1 MQTHLTPY
9 QKSALANSIHQTKQQ
24 SLTIII
30 VLLIL
35 LWSYT
40 AGSKLIDLQE
50 FKRQLYN
57 QTFGI
62 NLANLLLW
70 LIPITEITAALLL
83 IIQKTRLLGLTL
95 SLVLMSLFTGY
106 IALVLLDY
114 YERTPCSC
122 GGVLQALGW
131 EEHFYFNLFFFS
143 ISIIGIYLQQN
154 IIKSKLSNTNS

>member
-1 MQTHLTPY
+1 MV
-9 QKSALANSIHQTKQQ
+9 ANSIHQTKQQ

-30 VLLIL
+30 VLLVL

-40 AGSKLIDLQE
+40 AGSKLMDIQE

-70 LIPITEITAALLL
+70 LIPITEITAVLLL
-83 IIQKTRLLGLTL
+83 IIQKTRLLGLLL
-95 SLVLMSLFTGY
+95 SLILMTLFTGY

-131 EEHFYFNLFFFS
+131 EEHFYFNLFFLS
-143 ISIIGIYLQQN
+143 LSIIGIYLQKN
-154 IIKSKLSNTNS
+154 STKTTITNTNN